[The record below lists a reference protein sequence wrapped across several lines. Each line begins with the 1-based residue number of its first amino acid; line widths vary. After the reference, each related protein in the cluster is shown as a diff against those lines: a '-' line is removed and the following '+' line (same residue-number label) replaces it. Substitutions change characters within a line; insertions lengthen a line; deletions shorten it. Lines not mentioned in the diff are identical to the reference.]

1 MPSLRQIRSRI
12 RSVQNTEK
20 ITRAMQMV
28 ASVKMRRAQLAALAS
43 RSYTERLS
51 IMLSNIV
58 TMSRDDLDE
67 VNPLL
72 QIRDEQ
78 NVTLIHITPDRGLC
92 GALIG
97 NVNKQASDYLIHSQ
111 KTKEVSVITV
121 GRKGNDFIKKITKKI
136 DGVFAGLGDRPI
148 LTDISPIADLIIEA
162 FISGSTD
169 AVYIGYSEFVNTV
182 NQTPVLKRLLPIE
195 PAEIATEESGGFIYE
210 PGPMEIIDAMLPR
223 YIRAKIYQGVRE
235 SIASEE
241 SARMV
246 AMRNATDNAN
256 EMGKDLKLQ
265 ANKLRQASITAELLD
280 IISGTLSIEGK

>member
-72 QIRDEQ
+72 QVRDEQ

-97 NVNKQASDYLIHSQ
+97 NVNKQASDYLMHSQ

-195 PAEIATEESGGFIYE
+195 PAEIATEEFGGFIYE
-210 PGPMEIIDAMLPR
+210 PGPMEIIDAILPR

>member
-1 MPSLRQIRSRI
+1 
-12 RSVQNTEK
+12 
-20 ITRAMQMV
+20 MQMV

-72 QIRDEQ
+72 QVRDEQ

-195 PAEIATEESGGFIYE
+195 PAEIATEEFGGFIYE
-210 PGPMEIIDAMLPR
+210 PGPMEIIDAILPR

>member
-72 QIRDEQ
+72 QVRDEQ

-195 PAEIATEESGGFIYE
+195 PAEIATEEFGGFIYE
-210 PGPMEIIDAMLPR
+210 PGPMEIIDAILPR
-223 YIRAKIYQGVRE
+223 YIGAKIYQGVRE